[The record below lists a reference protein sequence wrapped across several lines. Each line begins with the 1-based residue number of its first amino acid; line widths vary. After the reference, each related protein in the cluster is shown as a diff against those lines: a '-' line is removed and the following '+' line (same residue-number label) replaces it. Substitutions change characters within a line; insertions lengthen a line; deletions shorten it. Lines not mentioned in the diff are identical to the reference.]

1 MACIVLTYPK
11 QSDLYQNRTQLLQL
25 LCQVTLDYPHQGSFS
40 EVEQRDLLF
49 IYFVSIFQLT
59 LRFNLRDVDGRPA
72 WERYLD
78 AFFPGCLQKGGV

>member
-11 QSDLYQNRTQLLQL
+11 QSDLYQNGTQPLQL
-25 LCQVTLDYPHQGSFS
+25 LCQVTWDYPHQGLFS

-49 IYFVSIFQLT
+49 AYFVSIFQLT

-72 WERYLD
+72 WDRYLD

>member
-49 IYFVSIFQLT
+49 LCFVSIFQLT

-72 WERYLD
+72 WDRYLD
-78 AFFPGCLQKGGV
+78 AFFPGCLKNGGV